1 MSIESMMP
9 LNHLILCCLPLLLFA
24 FNLSQHQGL
33 SSESVLLIRW
43 PKYWGF
49 SFNISPSNEHPGLIS
64 FRMDW
69 LDLLAVHGTLK
80 SLFQHQSTKASV
92 LHHSAFFMVQLL
104 HPYMTI
110 WTLVGKVISL
120 LFNMQSRFVVAF
132 LPGSKRLLFSW
143 LQSPSVVILEPRNIK
158 SVTISTFSPS
168 ICPEVMGLDA
178 VIFILCMWHFK
189 LAFLLFLLAHVSV
202 CFIYATGI

>member
-1 MSIESMMP
+1 MSIELVVM
-9 LNHLILCCLPLLLFA
+9 LCNRLILYHPLLHLPSVFSSIRV
-24 FNLSQHQGL
+24 F
-33 SSESVLLIRW
+33 SSESALHIRW
-43 PKYWGF
+43 PKYW
-49 SFNISPSNEHPGLIS
+49 SSSISPSNEHPGLIS

-80 SLFQHQSTKASV
+80 RLFQHQSTKASV